1 MPTRQIGL
9 LSALLLLALALP
21 IQARTLETAFGP
33 VSIEGTPNRIVALH
47 EGALD
52 TALALEFKP
61 VAAVSTRGADSV
73 ASYVSERAGGIA
85 IVGKPREINL
95 EAIASQRPDIILAGP
110 LLSKTEYQRLSK
122 IAPTFVPI
130 QEGLER
136 GQWKQL
142 TRFYARALGAEN
154 KADALIAQI
163 QSRAEQLAEQ
173 VHGQTNEALVVRW
186 MPQGAVVMSDQVFS
200 SDILASAGFTVDD
213 KGLVSKTRPH
223 SDPLSLENLGLV
235 DRDW

>member
-73 ASYVSERAGGIA
+73 ASYVSERAGGLA
-85 IVGKPREINL
+85 SVGKPSGIRPG
-95 EAIASQRPDIILAGP
+95 ASAAQRPAT
-110 LLSKTEYQRLSK
+110 LL
-122 IAPTFVPI
+122 
-130 QEGLER
+130 
-136 GQWKQL
+136 
-142 TRFYARALGAEN
+142 
-154 KADALIAQI
+154 
-163 QSRAEQLAEQ
+163 
-173 VHGQTNEALVVRW
+173 
-186 MPQGAVVMSDQVFS
+186 
-200 SDILASAGFTVDD
+200 
-213 KGLVSKTRPH
+213 
-223 SDPLSLENLGLV
+223 
-235 DRDW
+235 